1 MKKIIGLLLVLVLL
15 IGTTTMVFAEET
27 ELTLEEEIAVLEQT
41 ISNLEEY
48 LLTEGLTEEEVESAT
63 TDLLGSE
70 TLLGVLNTRLEEKV
84 KLEIISS
91 MEAKLLVMEIELVAL
106 EAIDTSEFT
115 EDELQSHQEALD
127 ALIRKPSVATL
138 THCIGI
144 LVEHFQHEES
154 LMKTSKFGRPNEEF
168 SPFANHVKDHER
180 ILDIG
185 FKELGKHQSDQGACE
200 TGQA

>member
-1 MKKIIGLLLVLVLL
+1 MNDWKMPSVGIQS
-15 IGTTTMVFAEET
+15 MDHEHEEC
-27 ELTLEEEIAVLEQT
+27 E
-41 ISNLEEY
+41 
-48 LLTEGLTEEEVESAT
+48 
-63 TDLLGSE
+63 
-70 TLLGVLNTRLEEKV
+70 
-84 KLEIISS
+84 
-91 MEAKLLVMEIELVAL
+91 
-106 EAIDTSEFT
+106 
-115 EDELQSHQEALD
+115 EALD

-138 THCIGI
+138 THCMGI

-154 LMKTSKFGRPNEEF
+154 LMKASEFGRPNEAF